1 MRILTPASSVFPV
14 PVGVTGIVLNPLVLV
29 SISSLCGSGCEH
41 EIVLWSLN
49 VFLLC
54 VGIFCWAGESIF
66 SVVFCVSCCCV
77 SGECSHG
84 KCRQLSPGK
93 PAAAASLPSPEPPPV
108 WMEFL
113 THLPTIVSATVGSS
127 MCTSQWHTGPQLFI
141 SSKGLDTVTTNLRGR
156 MVSGSYCV
164 CSFLICC

>member
-14 PVGVTGIVLNPLVLV
+14 PVGVTGIALNPLVLV
-29 SISSLCGSGCEH
+29 SISICGSGCEH

-49 VFLLC
+49 CFVVVVC
-54 VGIFCWAGESIF
+54 SVGLEEAFF
-66 SVVFCVSCCCV
+66 YVVFCVSCCCV

-84 KCRQLSPGK
+84 KCRPLSPGK
-93 PAAAASLPSPEPPPV
+93 PAAAASVPSPEPPPV

-113 THLPTIVSATVGSS
+113 THLPTIVSASAGSS
-127 MCTSQWHTGPQLFI
+127 MCTSQWHTRPQLFI
-141 SSKGLDTVTTNLRGR
+141 SSKGLDTVTTNLRRR
-156 MVSGSYCV
+156 MGSGSYCV